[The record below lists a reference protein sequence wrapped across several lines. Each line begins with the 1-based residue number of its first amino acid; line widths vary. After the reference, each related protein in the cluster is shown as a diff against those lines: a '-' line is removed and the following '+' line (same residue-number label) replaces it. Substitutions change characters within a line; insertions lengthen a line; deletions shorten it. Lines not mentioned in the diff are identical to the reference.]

1 MYSIIFKPNRYNS
14 FAWTNIV
21 ALLLL
26 LYFGKVEPYTVIF
39 GYFLETIIIG
49 VFNVIKMYISSKHH
63 KSEKSVAFL
72 IPFFIFHYGFFI
84 AVQSIF
90 VFVIMEFGDVIS
102 VKEPFDL
109 ITNYGL
115 VFKLKG
121 MEYIIGLLLVT
132 QLAKYVFDYIQP
144 QKYLR
149 FTPEEI
155 MFKPYVRILIQQF
168 AVILAM
174 FFIMFSNADVMAAI
188 LLILIR
194 AIVDFFLVG
203 IRDNEALLNRI
214 VDKMY
219 DGKTSKEE
227 LKKQLILFSE

>member
-1 MYSIIFKPNRYNS
+1 MYSIIFRPNRYNS
-14 FAWTNIV
+14 FAWTNII

-26 LYFGKVEPYTVIF
+26 LYFGKIEPYTVLF

-49 VFNVIKMYISSKHH
+49 VFNTFKMYVSSRHH
-63 KSEKSVAFL
+63 KSEKSIAFL
-72 IPFFIFHYGFFI
+72 IPFFIIHYGFFI

-90 VFVIMEFGDVIS
+90 VFVLMGDSDVIS
-102 VKEPFDL
+102 IKEPFHL
-109 ITNYGL
+109 ITNYGI
-115 VFKLKG
+115 VFKLEG
-121 MEYIIGLLLVT
+121 IEYIMGLLFTT
-132 QLAKYVFDYIQP
+132 QLAKYIFDFILP
-144 QKYLR
+144 KKYLQ

-194 AIVDFFLVG
+194 AAVDFFLVA
-203 IRDNEALLNRI
+203 IRENEALLDRI

-227 LKKQLILFSE
+227 LRKQLILYSE